1 MKCRSYNEVE
11 KLQIFQEFNLLF
23 LLQGCQISL
32 GTIVYQNVEKIPNYH
47 KICRMAENTYVDQ
60 MSIKYTNIFQCKT
73 LQMLPKLEFLV

>member
-47 KICRMAENTYVDQ
+47 KIYQTNTKYVEWQ
-60 MSIKYTNIFQCKT
+60 KIHM
-73 LQMLPKLEFLV
+73 